1 MSDNY
6 RLLLLKATLLYER
19 HEAGRRD
26 PFNVFSV
33 LRSGHD
39 EVNLHSR
46 FLHALLDYRQPSD
59 EHRENLED
67 FLRSIVGID
76 KLNPDDAMVER
87 ESDNIDILI
96 RDPSSRQ
103 AVIIENKIWAGDQP
117 QQLKR
122 YAEQL
127 ERERYTP
134 HLLYLTLDGRAPSE
148 DSAKG
153 LDPKCIKCISYKDN
167 IPPWL
172 KSCQKRAYD
181 EPTLRESVAQYL
193 HLIEEM
199 TGKDY
204 SEAYMKEL
212 KELCLQDDNL
222 VLVHDLNE
230 AMIEARVSL
239 LHKLW
244 QEIACKLREA
254 IPDLPALSEENLD
267 IAEERIRRFVTYQRN
282 YRYHGI
288 RYKFGRHAFLAVEVE
303 DSIYF
308 GVICPKEE
316 SEDEYYRLKEA
327 LKEALGQSYS
337 NEGWPWFRYAP
348 DLNLKYPIR
357 EHLKLL
363 VKEDKRQEYV
373 EAVVSGVGDV
383 WKSIKDAGLA

>member
-1 MSDNY
+1 MIDSY
-6 RLLLLKATLLYER
+6 RLLLEKAARLYER
-19 HEAGRRD
+19 YEAGRPE

-33 LRSGHD
+33 LRSEHD

-59 EHRENLED
+59 GHRENLED
-67 FLRSIVGID
+67 FLCSIVGID
-76 KLNPDDAMVER
+76 KLYPDDAIVER
-87 ESDNIDILI
+87 ESHNIDILI
-96 RDPSSRQ
+96 RDPSSMQ
-103 AVIIENKIWAGDQP
+103 AIVIENKIWAEDQP
-117 QQLKR
+117 QQLWR

-127 ERERYTP
+127 RGKGYTP
-134 HLLYLTLDGRAPSE
+134 HLLYLTLDGHSPYE
-148 DSAKG
+148 NSAG
-153 LDPKCIKCISYKDN
+153 DLEYKCISYKEDL
-167 IPPWL
+167 PPWL
-172 KSCQKRAYD
+172 KRCQKHAYD
-181 EPTLRESVAQYL
+181 EPELRESVAQYL
-193 HLIEEM
+193 HLLAKL
-199 TGKDY
+199 TGTGY

-222 VLVHDLNE
+222 VLVHELNE

-244 QEIACKLREA
+244 QEIACKLKEEIA
-254 IPDLPALSEENLD
+254 DIPELSEEASD
-267 IAEERIRRFVTYQRN
+267 VTEKRVRRFVTCQRG

-288 RYKFGRHAFLAVEVE
+288 SYKFGRHALLAVEVG

-327 LKEALGQSYS
+327 LEEALGQSHS
-337 NEGWPWFRYAP
+337 SDLWPWYRCAP
-348 DLNLKYPIR
+348 DLNLKYPTR

-363 VKEDKRQEYV
+363 VNEDKRQEYV